1 MLHESRDNRIAVLTI
16 DRPNRRNALGKE
28 LVSALGK
35 VLQNVDS
42 DDSIGAIIL
51 TGTPPGFCAGS
62 DLKELSE
69 LSINDMRSHEEETGL
84 LAQSIGLLTKP
95 VIAAVEGFALGG
107 GFVLAAACDSVVTT
121 ENCRWHLP
129 EVTIGW
135 IPPWGLES
143 LLSRCTLVVAR
154 QLVWGAEPING
165 SEAFRLGVADYLAPE
180 GDAVKKA
187 TAIAH
192 KLASLP
198 AQAVAAT
205 KRYFAMTVD
214 AGRGDSEASK
224 LFAENCHQE
233 TAKTT
238 LRKYGARV

>member
-62 DLKELSE
+62 DLKELGE

-129 EVTIGW
+129 EVTI
-135 IPPWGLES
+135 
-143 LLSRCTLVVAR
+143 
-154 QLVWGAEPING
+154 
-165 SEAFRLGVADYLAPE
+165 
-180 GDAVKKA
+180 
-187 TAIAH
+187 
-192 KLASLP
+192 
-198 AQAVAAT
+198 
-205 KRYFAMTVD
+205 
-214 AGRGDSEASK
+214 
-224 LFAENCHQE
+224 
-233 TAKTT
+233 
-238 LRKYGARV
+238 